1 MLVTI
6 WDKMVTFLPRRY
18 FFDVLSVSC
27 ARLLVSFSFFF
38 RVLYGLVWSSV
49 TSATPLS
56 CKILTAQIKLVPNT
70 GRMRLCPRQQYS
82 IVWYREI

>member
-1 MLVTI
+1 MYFQSRVRVCSFRLVFFSRALHVRFG
-6 WDKMVTFLPRRY
+6 MV
-18 FFDVLSVSC
+18 VSN
-27 ARLLVSFSFFF
+27 
-38 RVLYGLVWSSV
+38 
-49 TSATPLS
+49 TTTPLS